1 MFVSPNQQQP
11 APPAPTLVLDVE
23 VDVIINHIA
32 REYVTVERPF
42 KIAFTATVS
51 AALPKAKGKQRVITL
66 AVQHL
71 QYPRP
76 TAIEY
81 PEPFQATE
89 TISSRFSSL
98 GLTSA
103 TSTLVTPVQSSPNM
117 ASENLLVISSEKML
131 ARPTLPPPYFEFAD
145 EEKRAK
151 LKGCIFV
158 GSSTQFLNPITL
170 TDPSHASHHEDSSDG
185 DGDVEKAQGS
195 QEFEL
200 TFLPVQTGFVRAGGL
215 RILLVRDELID
226 ISTDQVTRRSGSG
239 AMEARTLKE
248 LDVVAEL
255 WVHS

>member
-1 MFVSPNQQQP
+1 MPALVSG
-11 APPAPTLVLDVE
+11 VE

-32 REYVTVERPF
+32 RESITVERPF

-51 AALPKAKGKQRVITL
+51 AALPKDKGKQRVITL

-71 QYPRP
+71 QYPRA
-76 TAIEY
+76 TAIAH

-103 TSTLVTPVQSSPNM
+103 TSTFATPVQSSPNM
-117 ASENLLVISSEKML
+117 ASEVISPEKMRTRGGL
-131 ARPTLPPPYFEFAD
+131 TLPPPYFEFAD

-151 LKGCIFV
+151 LRGCVSV
-158 GSSTQFLNPITL
+158 GSSTLFLNPIML
-170 TDPSHASHHEDSSDG
+170 TDPSHASHHVDSSD
-185 DGDVEKAQGS
+185 DDVEKAEGS

-215 RILLVRDELID
+215 RILLVRDELVD
-226 ISTDQVTRRSGSG
+226 AGTDQATHRLGSS
-239 AMEARTLKE
+239 AIEARIIKE
-248 LDVVAEL
+248 IDVVAEL
-255 WVHS
+255 WVHSRS